1 MSNPLRISL
10 VAEGV
15 TDYVVLKAAIEVVLN
30 GRAYNL
36 KLLQPDE
43 SVAFTG
49 QGKAGVFGGGW
60 PGVLKWMLA
69 TVGRAGNLAND
80 PLFLNTDILILHLD
94 ADVASVLPAQ
104 NNDQSIAGL
113 VNDLP
118 CAVACPPA
126 SDTTDR
132 LRTLMLKWVG
142 EVMVPP
148 NTVLCTPSKST
159 EAWVVALFFPTDK
172 EMNQRGLECHPNP
185 AKRLAVQPKAVRFP
199 KSEKA
204 YVDRYQQFKN
214 GWPWLVGQLS
224 EAQRFQNDFAAAAGA
239 IPP

>member
-30 GRAYNL
+30 GRTFDL
-36 KLLQPDE
+36 KLLQPE
-43 SVAFTG
+43 GSVAFTG
-49 QGKAGVFGGGW
+49 QGQAGNFGGGW
-60 PGVLKWMLA
+60 PGVLKWMLD
-69 TVGRAGNLAND
+69 TVGRAGKLSSD
-80 PLFLNTDILILHLD
+80 SLYLNTDILMLHLD

-104 NNDQSIAGL
+104 NNDRNIDGL
-113 VNDLP
+113 VSDLP
-118 CAVACPPA
+118 CAVDCPPA

-142 EVMVPP
+142 EVTTPA

-159 EAWVVALFFPTDK
+159 EAWVVALFFPTDQEINRK
-172 EMNQRGLECHPNP
+172 GFECHPNP
-185 AKRLAVQPKAVRFP
+185 ASRLAVQAKAVKFA

-204 YVDRYQQFKN
+204 YLDRYQQIKA
-214 GWPWLVGQLS
+214 GWNWLVDHLS
-224 EAQRFQNDFAAAAGA
+224 EAKRFQDDFAAAAGA